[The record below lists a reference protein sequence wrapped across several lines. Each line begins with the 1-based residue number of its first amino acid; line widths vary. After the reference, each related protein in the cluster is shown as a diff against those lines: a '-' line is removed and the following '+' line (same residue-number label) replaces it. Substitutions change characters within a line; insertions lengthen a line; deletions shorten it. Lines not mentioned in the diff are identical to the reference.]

1 MKAWVRDRYGP
12 PAVLALAEV
21 EPPALGAGDVRVRV
35 AFSSVNQADL
45 DYLYG
50 KPPITRIAIG
60 LRQPKSTRV
69 GLDVAGVVEA
79 VGPDVTTLKPGD
91 EVFGDMTEFGHGAF
105 AEMVTAPAHAFAAIP
120 AGVSLEDAATTPQA
134 GILAIQ
140 GLNAQGRI
148 RPGQRVLINGASGSV
163 GPFAV
168 QIAKS
173 MGAEV
178 TGVASTAKLAFVRSL
193 GADHVLDYTRDDFT
207 RLGQRYDRILDMAAY
222 HSIVDVRRAL
232 TPTGVYI
239 AIGGPLM
246 NVFGAMIVG
255 LPMRLAGK
263 QRAGLPLWKPFRAED
278 VTFLSKMLVDGT
290 IKPAIDQR
298 FPLSHVPDALRY
310 VDDDQACGKVVI
322 AIPS

>member
-1 MKAWVRDRYGP
+1 MKAWIRDRYGSP
-12 PAVLALAEV
+12 DVLELTDI
-21 EPPALGAGDVRVRV
+21 EPPTVGAGDVQVRV

-50 KPPITRIAIG
+50 KPAITRIAIG
-60 LRQPKSTRV
+60 LRRPNSLRV

-79 VGPDVTTLKPGD
+79 VGPEVTTFKPGD

-105 AEMVTAPAHAFAAIP
+105 AEMVTGPAHAFAPIR

-193 GADHVLDYTRDDFT
+193 GADHVLDYTRDDYT
-207 RLGQRYDRILDMAAY
+207 RLGQRYDRILDMAAH

-263 QRAGLPLWKPFRAED
+263 QRAGLPTWKPFRAED
-278 VTFLSKMLVDGT
+278 VAVLSKMLVDGT

-298 FPLSHVPDALRY
+298 FPLSQVPDALRY
-310 VDDDQACGKVVI
+310 VDEDQACGKVVI
-322 AIPS
+322 AV

>member
-1 MKAWVRDRYGP
+1 MKAWIRDRYGP
-12 PAVLALAEV
+12 PDVLALANV
-21 EPPALGAGDVRVRV
+21 QPPTLGARDVQVRV

-50 KPPITRIAIG
+50 KPAITRIAIG
-60 LRQPKSTRV
+60 LRRPKSLRV

-79 VGPDVTTLKPGD
+79 VGPDVTTFKPGD

-105 AEMVTAPAHAFAAIP
+105 AEMVTAPAPAFAPIP

-148 RPGQRVLINGASGSV
+148 KPGQRVLINGASGSV

-193 GADHVLDYTRDDFT
+193 GADHVLDYTRDDYT
-207 RLGQRYDRILDMAAY
+207 RLGRRYDRILDMAAY

-232 TPTGVYI
+232 APTGVYI

-255 LPMRLAGK
+255 LPMRLAGR

-278 VTFLSKMLVDGT
+278 VAILSKMLIDGT

-298 FPLSHVPDALRY
+298 FPLSQVPDALRY
-310 VDDDQACGKVVI
+310 VDEDQACGKVVI